1 MRTTCR
7 LLFLTVV
14 LTILP
19 VCQAAP
25 TPAIVPGANLWTLGV
40 EYTNPQKI
48 LVKVPG
54 QRKRQRFWYIILT
67 MTNKSNGDIPFY
79 PRCDLMT
86 DTFKLVQA
94 YRDTRKIVFNKIK
107 KRYKRKYPFL
117 ESLEYAGNRILQ
129 GEDNTR
135 DMVIIWPDFDLNAKN
150 ISLFIAGLSNETAVI
165 NHPIV
170 VDENGQ
176 PKRIFLRKTL
186 QLDYS
191 IAGDKTLRNK
201 SKLAFK
207 KQNWIMR

>member
-1 MRTTCR
+1 MRTTSC

-14 LTILP
+14 LAILP

-25 TPAIVPGANLWTLGV
+25 KPAIVPGANLWTLEV

-48 LVKVPG
+48 LLKVPG
-54 QRKRQRFWYIILT
+54 QRKTQRFWYIILT
-67 MTNKSNGDIPFY
+67 MTNKSNNDVPFY

-107 KRYKRKYPFL
+107 KRYKKVYPFL

-129 GEDNTR
+129 GKDNTR
-135 DMVIIWPDFDLNAKN
+135 DMVIIWPDFDLKAKN
-150 ISLFIAGLSNETAVI
+150 ISLFVAGLSNETIAI
-165 NHPIV
+165 DHPTV
-170 VDENGQ
+170 VDEDGL

-191 IAGDKTLRNK
+191 IPGDKALRNK
-201 SKLAFK
+201 SRLIFK